1 MADSTLAVHFGAD
14 IDDLVSGIG
23 QARDALGSLAPALAD
38 LNSQSASLTATMT
51 ETFNPTRLAPYDDA
65 LTTSAAI
72 ARSLA
77 AAHAE
82 AAQAMKTAQTDAS
95 EDALRAAR
103 IAVSGELQ
111 GIADAARQKLA
122 LYAEETRQHE
132 ITVGEKLTLSRQAL
146 DEELAARKDAL
157 GQEAALGEQSQAQQA
172 RIQQQFLSAERQT
185 RDQEIALTRRAID
198 EQAQQYQAFAGTV
211 TQAFNSQLHGLLSG
225 TESWRTAFKNV
236 LEDLLIKFIEW
247 GETIV
252 VRQIATEAAKT
263 AATSAGVAA
272 RTGAEQAGA
281 AASLATQS
289 ASIVRSILSSAAE
302 AFAGVFGF
310 LAPIMGP
317 FAAGPATAA
326 QATVAG
332 MAGAVASADIGMWQV
347 PQDMLTLV
355 HHNELVMPA
364 AQAGAFRDMLS
375 GQTPPTGGAQGGGVH
390 IHPTT
395 NFHVAAVDSGSVA
408 QWMKANSAT
417 MLKAMDE
424 AVRHGAA
431 LGLRRLATK

>member
-1 MADSTLAVHFGAD
+1 MA
-14 IDDLVSGIG
+14 
-23 QARDALGSLAPALAD
+23 
-38 LNSQSASLTATMT
+38 
-51 ETFNPTRLAPYDDA
+51 ETFSPARLQPYDDA

-72 ARSLA
+72 ERSLA
-77 AAHAE
+77 AAHTE
-82 AAQAMKTAQTDAS
+82 TAAAIKAANADAS
-95 EDALRAAR
+95 ADALRAAR
-103 IAVSGELQ
+103 LAVSGEIQ
-111 GIADAARQKLA
+111 AIADGTRQKLA
-122 LYAEETRQHE
+122 LYAEEARQHE
-132 ITVGEKLTLSRQAL
+132 ITIVQRLASSREAL
-146 DEELAARKDAL
+146 AEELADQRAAL
-157 GQEAALGEQSQAQQA
+157 GQEAALGEQSLAQKTRLDEQ
-172 RIQQQFLSAERQT
+172 ILSAER
-185 RDQEIALTRRAID
+185 RDQDQLIALTRKAVD
-198 EQAQQYQAFAGTV
+198 EQAEQYQSLANTV

-225 TESWRTAFKNV
+225 TESWHTAFKNV

-247 GETIV
+247 GEETV

-263 AATSAGVAA
+263 AATTAGVTA

-281 AASLATQS
+281 AASLASQS
-289 ASIVRSILSSAAE
+289 ATIVRSILSSAAE

-332 MAGAVASADIGMWQV
+332 MAGAVASADIGMWRV

-364 AQAGAFRDMLS
+364 VEAGALRDMLS
-375 GQTPPTGGAQGGGVH
+375 GEAPASAGAQGGAVH

-395 NFHVAAVDSGSVA
+395 NFHVSAVDSGSVA
-408 QWMKANSAT
+408 QWMKANSST
-417 MLKAMDE
+417 MMKAMDE